1 MDEECQ
7 TEPIVLCGEN
17 WPLAKMRRDIV
28 YRFTVQLVDN
38 AFEIKEVEFQN
49 PMKVLLKIDLGAQ
62 GKRLPKA
69 VWVVERLKRCGKSK
83 TKAREPPRDPSVS
96 LI

>member
-1 MDEECQ
+1 
-7 TEPIVLCGEN
+7 
-17 WPLAKMRRDIV
+17 MRPDIV
-28 YRFTVQLVDN
+28 YRFAVQIVDN

-83 TKAREPPRDPSVS
+83 TKAREPPRDPSVR